1 MAFALLHTVQ
11 TMAKRFNDR
20 MKKITEQLGKD
31 NPITEKYKAKLDVLL
46 PDNYAMKGGYPV
58 IKNPAEIFNDE
69 KLNDEFDS
77 LMQDM
82 PTWTDIKKTY
92 QKDYEEYIS
101 TFESR
106 DIPTLSDFIK
116 DMEELPQLLTW
127 VYNVDS
133 DDAQKALQIMKN
145 TDKEKEQ
152 KRIKSYAEIHEFM
165 DKVKQAQV
173 KQKAEPKPIK
183 KKGRVS
189 ELLDKYSKIRGRK

>member
-69 KLNDEFDS
+69 RLNDEFEDI
-77 LMQDM
+77 MQDM

-92 QKDYEEYIS
+92 QKDYVEYIS

-145 TDKEKEQ
+145 TDEQKEQ
-152 KRIKSYAEIHEFM
+152 KRIKSYTEIHKFI

-173 KQKAEPKPIK
+173 KQKVEPKPIK

-189 ELLDKYSKIRGRK
+189 ELLDKYSKIRGKK